1 MDKKVKDVLDRSWP
15 NKRNWFIKLI
25 TKNDAELIKTLPDLN
40 EIVDKSL
47 FICGDIE
54 TGKTVL
60 AERLMIEHYK
70 NWLYDVRVIN
80 QVIEQ
85 KTPMPTYLS
94 SSLFEFYLELR
105 STFHKTDIT
114 EKEIIDKYV
123 YVDVLILDDIAVEKS
138 SEWAYSSLY
147 WIINQRMQKNKL
159 TIITSN
165 YTLEELMEKG
175 YLDARIVRRIKKSYD
190 FVVKQHWDK

>member
-15 NKRNWFIKLI
+15 RKRRWFTEHY
-25 TKNDAELIKTLPDLN
+25 TKNDAELIQSLPDLN
-40 EIVDKSL
+40 EIVNKSL
-47 FICGDIE
+47 FICGEIE

-60 AERLMIEHYK
+60 AERLMLEHYK
-70 NWLYDVRVIN
+70 NWVYDVRVIN
-80 QVIEQ
+80 EVIEQ
-85 KTPMPTYLS
+85 KTSMPTYLS

-175 YLDARIVRRIKKSYD
+175 YLDARVARRIKASYD
-190 FVVKQHWDK
+190 FVIKQHWDK

>member
-1 MDKKVKDVLDRSWP
+1 MDKKVKEVLDRSWP
-15 NKRNWFIKLI
+15 RKRRWFIEHY
-25 TKNDAELIKTLPDLN
+25 TKNDSELINTLPDL
-40 EIVDKSL
+40 EEDIDKSL
-47 FICGDIE
+47 FIYGDIE

-60 AERLMIEHYK
+60 AERLMLEHYK
-70 NWLYDVRVIN
+70 NWVYDVRVIN
-80 QVIEQ
+80 EVIEQ
-85 KTPMPTYLS
+85 KTPMPSYLS

-105 STFHKTDIT
+105 STFHKTDIS

-147 WIINQRMQKNKL
+147 WIINQRMQKNKI

-165 YTLEELMEKG
+165 FPLEELMEKG
-175 YLDARIVRRIKKSYD
+175 YLDARIVRRIKKSFD
-190 FVVKQHWDK
+190 FVTKQHWDK